1 MYFNHPKYEPDLS
14 TYTRDKGGVEI
25 LTVFGPPCTY
35 CKYISL
41 CIVLIHAKLNLNG
54 KARAVSEPYFNMG
67 LLFYITTTRRGSTHF
82 CVCPSSSSSSSSS
95 HGATVPSDTKHD
107 AQTHR
112 SLHTTVLG
120 DGDHSVRELSHG
132 MLTIAR
138 SLSPQLSLSPL
149 WAHLLCISVFRVK
162 MTVLMH
168 RYT

>member
-1 MYFNHPKYEPDLS
+1 MVRPL
-14 TYTRDKGGVEI
+14 
-25 LTVFGPPCTY
+25 
-35 CKYISL
+35 
-41 CIVLIHAKLNLNG
+41 
-54 KARAVSEPYFNMG
+54 SEPQLNMG
-67 LLFYITTTRRGSTHF
+67 VLRAELYYNNDAVGTHF
-82 CVCPSSSSSSSSS
+82 CACRSSSS